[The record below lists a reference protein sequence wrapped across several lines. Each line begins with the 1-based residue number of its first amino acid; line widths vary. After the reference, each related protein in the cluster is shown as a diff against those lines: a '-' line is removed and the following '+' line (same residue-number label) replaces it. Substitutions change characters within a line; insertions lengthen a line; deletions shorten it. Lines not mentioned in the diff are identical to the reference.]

1 MFFVAPGCCPELC
14 VVALSKRKISFFSLV
29 LRSVCTNFS
38 NGKLGGGS
46 VEKMKVFD
54 FHFALLSPCANFS
67 NGKLGDTSAIQN
79 EKILFS
85 FCIAFGLH

>member
-14 VVALSKRKISFFSLV
+14 VVALSKRKKILFRFV

-46 VEKMKVFD
+46 VEKMKVF
-54 FHFALLSPCANFS
+54 
-67 NGKLGDTSAIQN
+67 
-79 EKILFS
+79 
-85 FCIAFGLH
+85 